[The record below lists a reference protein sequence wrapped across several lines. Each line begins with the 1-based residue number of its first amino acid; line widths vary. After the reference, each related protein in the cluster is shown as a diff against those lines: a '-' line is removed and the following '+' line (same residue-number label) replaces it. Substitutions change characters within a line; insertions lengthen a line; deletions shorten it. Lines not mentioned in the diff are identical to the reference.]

1 MTESQCD
8 NFSLKYR
15 KYFVSGGG
23 GGRGRGGSEKQYH
36 AFMSLLNSTF
46 N

>member
-23 GGRGRGGSEKQYH
+23 GGGRGGSEKQFH